1 MWFSRTLATLYPT
14 RDPTSLPR
22 CSKTGWHQRRLPR
35 STAGIFLL
43 HYLAHTS
50 TDGADGEMLQGVADA
65 LQVDL
70 SGAIPGVLPP
80 VTAESDLLVDSGV
93 PKETCPNFG
102 D

>member
-1 MWFSRTLATLYPT
+1 
-14 RDPTSLPR
+14 
-22 CSKTGWHQRRLPR
+22 
-35 STAGIFLL
+35 
-43 HYLAHTS
+43 
-50 TDGADGEMLQGVADA
+50 MLQGVADA